1 MRINVVHAMP
11 RVSSAYGIAEDGFT
25 AAMEIV
31 ADRHE
36 VRWLN
41 VHPYNDDHRQQEARR
56 YQHHLAGATP
66 PKKR

>member
-31 ADRHE
+31 AERHE

-41 VHPYNDDHRQQEARR
+41 VHPYNDDHRQ
-56 YQHHLAGATP
+56 
-66 PKKR
+66 